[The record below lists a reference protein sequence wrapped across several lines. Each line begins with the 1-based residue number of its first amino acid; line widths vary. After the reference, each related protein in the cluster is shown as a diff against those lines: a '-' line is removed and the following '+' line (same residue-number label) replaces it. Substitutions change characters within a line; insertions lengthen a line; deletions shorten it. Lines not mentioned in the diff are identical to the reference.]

1 MEESR
6 EFKGIWFL
14 PGEPEKS
21 VAGILYYKK
30 ANSIKLELIGSLT
43 EESNP
48 ILSFFTKG
56 KEEQKLIHGES
67 SDAKK
72 ITLVNCFKG
81 ACSYNLS
88 CSFSITSFDCQY
100 IVVGKH
106 LAGSDEQCFNK
117 IKVSTPALSYW
128 PGSLLIR
135 EEIDFKDKEIISFKI
150 NLGTKPVVHAEVDL
164 GSQLKL
170 SLSTSGTKTG
180 HKIYPDS
187 VKINQVTYFYIET
200 IAGKLSFFELLQQSG
215 LFIQFL
221 SLATYSDQYPVDI
234 KLEDDDDYFQYESE
248 KIPTEIELLTIY
260 RNEELKYGMAD
271 FLFSYRD
278 IEDDFNLVIQKWY
291 SLSKDLMPI
300 RNHLLNSIKRKT
312 MFNSLDFL
320 IIVQALVGYH
330 TRFINKNR
338 VTLKF
343 RIENLFNLYSPD
355 VQKIAKIDIDAQI
368 VVNTRDYYSH
378 FFEMD
383 KKVFINEGIE
393 LFRLTEKLRL
403 LLICCI
409 LDLIGFSKQKINEII
424 NKHNLFDVEH

>member
-1 MEESR
+1 MQDSR
-6 EFKGIWFL
+6 EFKGIWYL
-14 PGEPEKS
+14 PGQPEKS

-30 ANSIKLELIGSLT
+30 ADSIKLELIGSF
-43 EESNP
+43 EDESNP
-48 ILSFFTKG
+48 IISFFSKG
-56 KEEQKLIHGES
+56 AEEQKLIYGES
-67 SDAKK
+67 SDGKK
-72 ITLVNCFKG
+72 ITLVNCIKG

-88 CSFSITSFDCQY
+88 CSFPITGFNCQY

-106 LAGSDEQCFNK
+106 LAGPDEQCFNK
-117 IKVSTPALSYW
+117 IRISTPALSYW

-150 NLGTKPVVHAEVDL
+150 NLGTKPIVHAEVDL
-164 GSQLKL
+164 GSKLKL
-170 SLSTSGTKTG
+170 SLSTSGIKTG

-200 IAGKLSFFELLQQSG
+200 ISGKLSFFELLQQSG

-221 SLATYSDQYPVDI
+221 SLATYSDQYPVEI
-234 KLEDDDDYFQYESE
+234 KLEDDDDYFQYEAE
-248 KIPTEIELLTIY
+248 KIPTEIELFTIY
-260 RNEELKYGMAD
+260 RNEELKYSMAD

-278 IEDDFNLVIQKWY
+278 IEDDFSLVIQKWY

-312 MFNSLDFL
+312 MFNSIDFL
-320 IIVQALVGYH
+320 IIVQAIEGYH
-330 TRFINKNR
+330 TRFINKKHI
-338 VTLKF
+338 TLKS

-355 VQKIAKIDIDAQI
+355 VQKIAKIDVDTQI

-378 FFEMD
+378 FFETD
-383 KKVFINEGIE
+383 KKIFIKEGIE
-393 LFRLTEKLRL
+393 LLRLTEKLRL

-424 NKHNLFDVEH
+424 NKHNLFNVEN